1 MGKPN
6 WELVTREEQIQ
17 IQNELVKNEA
27 WIIDGNYGGTMDIRF
42 QAADTILFLDYPR
55 TLCLYRAIKRTFQY
69 KNKTRPD
76 MREGC
81 HERFDPTFLKWIWRF
96 PKDKRPDLITKL
108 DNLASNKHIV
118 IIKSPQ
124 KAREFIQ
131 SI

>member
-69 KNKTRPD
+69 
-76 MREGC
+76 
-81 HERFDPTFLKWIWRF
+81 
-96 PKDKRPDLITKL
+96 
-108 DNLASNKHIV
+108 
-118 IIKSPQ
+118 
-124 KAREFIQ
+124 
-131 SI
+131 